1 MSAPDMT
8 QKIEASADD
17 LAQLLTATSDILN
30 GYGVRDLSSGWK
42 QSAARLAVALR
53 AAGHD
58 DEGTWN
64 TFTGET
70 DSDEDD
76 DAYDESGNLR
86 AGDH

>member
-1 MSAPDMT
+1 MST
-8 QKIEASADD
+8 KIEADADD

-30 GYGVRDLSSGWK
+30 GYGVRDLNNGWK

-58 DEGTWN
+58 DDGTWN

-70 DSDEDD
+70 SPDDDDD
-76 DAYDESGNLR
+76 DAYDDNGNLR
-86 AGDH
+86 AGDS